1 MFNLVTREQG
11 LIVQKQNP
19 KGIGGIEELTRDDVV
34 FINRQLGSG
43 TRILLDYKLNELGV
57 DPMRITGYENEEY
70 THMNVAV
77 AVLSGLADAGLGILA
92 AARALDLGFIPLLRE
107 QYDLVIPSSF
117 VDDPRIGLLLEV
129 IRSGEFKERIKR
141 LGGYDPENS
150 GNVWKVM

>member
-1 MFNLVTREQG
+1 VFNLVTREQG

-19 KGIGGIEELTRDDVV
+19 KGIAGIEDLTRDDVI

-43 TRILLDYKLNELGV
+43 TRILLDYKLNELGI
-57 DPMRITGYENEEY
+57 DPSQITGYENEEY

-92 AARALDLGFIPLLRE
+92 AARALELGFIPLLKE
-107 QYDLVIPSSF
+107 QYDLVIPSAL
-117 VDDPRIGLLLEV
+117 VDDPKIRLLLEV
-129 IRSGEFKERIKR
+129 IRSDEFKERIKA

-150 GNVWKVM
+150 GNVWKVI